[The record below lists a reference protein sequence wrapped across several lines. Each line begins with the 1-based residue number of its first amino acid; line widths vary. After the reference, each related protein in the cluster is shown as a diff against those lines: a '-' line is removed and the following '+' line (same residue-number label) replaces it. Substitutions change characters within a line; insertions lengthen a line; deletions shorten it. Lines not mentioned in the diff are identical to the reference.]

1 MNRMR
6 TAVAA
11 VLGLAVAIVCGAARG
26 DLIGSFTAPAELHDL
41 AHSQFI
47 TWGVDVGVED
57 PALVTA
63 ETATLVIENIYN
75 WRWEDSVLYVR
86 LLDWAPLGVAYYQD
100 NQGGGNNFQGQG
112 VGLVTY
118 HDLPG
123 PGHPVTLTY
132 VFSDAEVA
140 ALNGYIHN
148 DGRFALGFD
157 PDCHFYN
164 DDITLHVGGVVVPE
178 PGSVVFVG
186 LGLAGMV
193 WRMGR
198 RR

>member
-1 MNRMR
+1 MNKVR
-6 TAVAA
+6 TAVAV
-11 VLGLAVAIVCGAARG
+11 VLGVGVAVVWVGAARG

-47 TWGVDVGVED
+47 TWGVDVED
-57 PALVTA
+57 PAPVTA

-75 WRWEDSVLYVR
+75 WRWEDNVLYVR
-86 LLDWAPLGVAYYQD
+86 LLDWAPLGVTYYQD

-112 VGLVTY
+112 THLVTY

-123 PGHPVTLTY
+123 PHSPVTLTY
-132 VFSDAEVA
+132 VFSDDEVA

-178 PGSVVFVG
+178 PASVAFVG
-186 LGLAGMV
+186 LGLVGVM
-193 WRMGR
+193 WRLAR